1 MAEIIAGVILDI
13 LIGDPKSFP
22 HPVRAMGKLICLEEK
37 IVRNIV
43 HNDLGLAV
51 AGLLIVSINLF
62 IGFFLPFSL
71 LKLLDSN
78 RVLHFLLSSY
88 LVYSCVAARDL
99 HSEAFEVTK
108 ALKRSL
114 NEGRVRLSYIVGRD
128 TDKLKEED
136 IYKALVETVS
146 ENTSDGIIAPLF
158 YMMLL
163 GPAGGVAYK
172 FANTM
177 DSMLGYKN
185 HKYRYLGYFP
195 ARTDDI
201 LNILPSRITSLM
213 MVLTSI
219 GKFDLKNGHRIL
231 IRDHYNHKSPNSGWP
246 ESAAAGLLGIRL
258 GGGSYYGG
266 VFVDKPF
273 LGDKCEASS
282 EKHVKSVVEI
292 MYRTEIGVILF
303 WILIS
308 YLI

>member
-1 MAEIIAGVILDI
+1 MVEIIAGVILDI
-13 LIGDPKSFP
+13 FIGDPKSFP
-22 HPVRAMGKLICLEEK
+22 HPVKAMGKLICLEEK
-37 IVRNIV
+37 IARSIV
-43 HNDLGLAV
+43 HSDLGLVV

-62 IGFFLPFSL
+62 IGFFLPFFL
-71 LKLLDSN
+71 LKLLESN
-78 RVLHFLLSSY
+78 RVLCFLLSTY

-99 HSEAFEVTK
+99 HSEAFEVIK

-128 TDKLKEED
+128 TDKLQEED
-136 IYKALVETVS
+136 IHRALVETVS
-146 ENTSDGIIAPLF
+146 ENTSDGVIAPLL

-163 GPAGGVAYK
+163 GPAGGMAYK

-185 HKYRYLGYFP
+185 AKYRYLGYFP
-195 ARTDDI
+195 AKIDDL
-201 LNILPSRITSLM
+201 LNFVPSRITSMM

-219 GKFDLKNGHRIL
+219 GRFDFKNGYRIL
-231 IRDHYNHKSPNSGWP
+231 MRDHYKHKSPNSGWP

-266 VFVDKPF
+266 VFVEKPF
-273 LGDKCEASS
+273 LGDVGEALCER
-282 EKHVKSVVEI
+282 HVRSAVEI
-292 MYRTEIGVILF
+292 MYRTEVGAIMI

>member
-1 MAEIIAGVILDI
+1 MIEIIAGVILDI
-13 LIGDPKSFP
+13 FVGDPKSFP
-22 HPVRAMGKLICLEEK
+22 HPVKAMGKLICLEEK
-37 IVRNIV
+37 IVRKII
-43 HNDLGLAV
+43 HNDLSLKV

-62 IGFFLPFSL
+62 IGFFLPFYL
-71 LKLLDSN
+71 LKLLESN
-78 RVLHFLLSSY
+78 RALRFLLSTY

-99 HSEAFEVTK
+99 HFEAFEVIK

-114 NEGRVRLSYIVGRD
+114 NEGRARLSYIVGRD
-128 TDKLKEED
+128 TDKLQEED
-136 IYKALVETVS
+136 IYRAVVETVS
-146 ENTSDGIIAPLF
+146 ENTSDGVIAPLF
-158 YMMLL
+158 YMILL
-163 GPAGGVAYK
+163 GPSGGLAYK

-185 HKYRYLGYFP
+185 DKYRYLGYFP
-195 ARTDDI
+195 ARVDDL

-219 GKFDLKNGHRIL
+219 GRFDLKNGYRIL
-231 IRDHYNHKSPNSGWP
+231 MRDHYKHKSPNSGWP

-273 LGDKCEASS
+273 LGEEGEASS
-282 EKHVKSVVEI
+282 EKHVRSAVEI
-292 MYRTEIGVILF
+292 MYRTEIGVILI

-308 YLI
+308 YLV